1 MCVLGHVPGTDTA
14 GAGVSLSPGVEEAE
28 LQQEGFPA
36 PVPMSLWLP
45 KMQGVCGQRQFL
57 AGGSQ
62 PGQADVSDLHR

>member
-1 MCVLGHVPGTDTA
+1 MHRAMCVLGHVPGTDPV

-45 KMQGVCGQRQFL
+45 KVQ
-57 AGGSQ
+57 
-62 PGQADVSDLHR
+62 